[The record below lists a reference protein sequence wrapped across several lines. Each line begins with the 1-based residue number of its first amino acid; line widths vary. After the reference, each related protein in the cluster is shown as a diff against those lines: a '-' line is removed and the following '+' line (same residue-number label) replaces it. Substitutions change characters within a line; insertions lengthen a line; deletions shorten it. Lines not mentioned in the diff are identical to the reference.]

1 MKTLYSFFIILLV
14 LSCKGNQEADVKTA
28 PTHTT
33 SSTADEANSKDLN
46 ETSSTSEV
54 TFNDQLYDTV
64 YDAYLN
70 VKGAL
75 VNTNGKVAQ
84 EKAVLLSQA
93 VEGVSAISDTTRKA
107 IKTIIAESDVKKQ
120 RAAFEI
126 VSQDL
131 EVVLSKNVA
140 SGTIYK
146 QYCPMA
152 FNGKGAY
159 WLSDSKEVRNPYF
172 GDQML
177 TCGVV
182 DSEIEN

>member
-1 MKTLYSFFIILLV
+1 MKTRAIFLIVLVV
-14 LSCKGNQEADVKTA
+14 LSCKGNPEADVKTA
-28 PTHTT
+28 PTHSEPVAKEETPQ
-33 SSTADEANSKDLN
+33 KDLN
-46 ETSSTSEV
+46 KTSSTSEV
-54 TFNDQLYDTV
+54 TFNDQTYNTLYDT
-64 YDAYLN
+64 YLD

-84 EKAVLLSQA
+84 EKAVALSQA
-93 VEGVSAISDTTRKA
+93 VEKVTDISDTTREA
-107 IKTIIAESDVKKQ
+107 IKTMISESDVKKQ

-182 DSEIEN
+182 DSKIE